1 MNVIIACYV
10 AGFWEVG
17 RILMLVLSFFGII
30 MTISYFGDVMFFKD
44 RYKRVYF
51 ESIHGFVIS
60 LIITIATFLARYA
73 IPHGQ
78 ELIDFLT
85 AW

>member
-1 MNVIIACYV
+1 MNVIIACYI

-30 MTISYFGDVMFFKD
+30 MTVSYFGDIMFFRD
-44 RYKRVYF
+44 RNKRVYF
-51 ESIHGFVIS
+51 EAVRGFVIS
-60 LIITIATFLARYA
+60 LIITIAIFLARYV